1 MVSSMEMGQIFAEI
15 TDLLRCGETLAA
27 RQQLDAVRENVPAD
41 EMWRWHEL
49 YGAVFHD
56 LADAE
61 GAAAAYSNAAK
72 CDKYLRSQRQHF
84 SNYLF
89 ALHYLPGLGAADFA
103 QQHKIYGSLYRDE
116 EVLPPRQGIMHSRL
130 RIGFMAEDFCDSAA
144 ARFYEALVTGFDV
157 RYAEVYL
164 YALSQDEDAFTHR
177 LQAWGLTYRCLA
189 EQSLADMAAAIRW
202 DEIDVLIDLT
212 GHTAGGL
219 TLMVL
224 ARKPAP
230 VQLSAIG
237 YFDTTGLTAVDGL
250 LTDKQLNPTAAEQA
264 FFSEELIYLP
274 QALCFTPAPAM
285 QQLKRQPRRA
295 GAVTFGCFQNYMKL
309 NREVLAA
316 WRQIMAACP
325 GARLIVQDTTRL
337 PGRRQM
343 VERRLEN
350 AGLPMERVEV
360 RLGTDNYLADYQEID
375 IMLDTFPYNG
385 GAMTATALYMGVPV
399 VTLRGAYHSARFGAS
414 LLTAAGHSEWIAD
427 DVAGYI
433 KNALQLASNP
443 EFLADTQLYL
453 REDISQAPLLDS
465 QSYGEAVWQAIVALW
480 GRKGDFAL

>member
-1 MVSSMEMGQIFAEI
+1 
-15 TDLLRCGETLAA
+15 
-27 RQQLDAVRENVPAD
+27 
-41 EMWRWHEL
+41 
-49 YGAVFHD
+49 
-56 LADAE
+56 
-61 GAAAAYSNAAK
+61 
-72 CDKYLRSQRQHF
+72 
-84 SNYLF
+84 
-89 ALHYLPGLGAADFA
+89 
-103 QQHKIYGSLYRDE
+103 
-116 EVLPPRQGIMHSRL
+116 
-130 RIGFMAEDFCDSAA
+130 
-144 ARFYEALVTGFDV
+144 
-157 RYAEVYL
+157 
-164 YALSQDEDAFTHR
+164 
-177 LQAWGLTYRCLA
+177 
-189 EQSLADMAAAIRW
+189 
-202 DEIDVLIDLT
+202 
-212 GHTAGGL
+212 
-219 TLMVL
+219 
-224 ARKPAP
+224 
-230 VQLSAIG
+230 
-237 YFDTTGLTAVDGL
+237 
-250 LTDKQLNPTAAEQA
+250 
-264 FFSEELIYLP
+264 
-274 QALCFTPAPAM
+274 M

-337 PGRRQM
+337 LGRRQM